1 METIGDAYLVVSGL
15 PEPNGDKHAREI
27 ALMALD
33 ILQAVYSFNL
43 RHKPDYK
50 IQIRIG
56 MHSGSVCAG
65 VVGKKMPHYCLFGD
79 TVNTASRLETTG
91 LRRYRRIY
99 CRTASFELYSSWQ
112 DSRLVGHQ
120 GHTGQVWHLP
130 AGAARRCGAQGQGHC
145 NYLLVEQHH
154 RGGGTCSNAATAN
167 QR

>member
-91 LRRYRRIY
+91 LRMYRRTQ
-99 CRTASFELYSSWQ
+99 CVTASFELFSSWQ
-112 DSRLVGHQ
+112 DSRLVGH
-120 GHTGQVWHLP
+120 
-130 AGAARRCGAQGQGHC
+130 
-145 NYLLVEQHH
+145 
-154 RGGGTCSNAATAN
+154 
-167 QR
+167 

>member
-91 LRRYRRIY
+91 LRMSI
-99 CRTASFELYSSWQ
+99 AE
-112 DSRLVGHQ
+112 H
-120 GHTGQVWHLP
+120 
-130 AGAARRCGAQGQGHC
+130 
-145 NYLLVEQHH
+145 
-154 RGGGTCSNAATAN
+154 
-167 QR
+167 